1 MPREKNVQL
10 VVHFSDRP
18 HLAAEMIA
26 MVPYF
31 RRNVA
36 HRIVGLWMF
45 ASECESLRLA
55 RPIWMKGLRGRAGLE
70 VRM

>member
-1 MPREKNVQL
+1 MLGKKMSNLWHTFLIGRISLQ
-10 VVHFSDRP
+10 
-18 HLAAEMIA
+18 MIA

-36 HRIVGLWMF
+36 HGIVELWMF

-55 RPIWMKGLRGRAGLE
+55 RPIWRKALRGRAGPA